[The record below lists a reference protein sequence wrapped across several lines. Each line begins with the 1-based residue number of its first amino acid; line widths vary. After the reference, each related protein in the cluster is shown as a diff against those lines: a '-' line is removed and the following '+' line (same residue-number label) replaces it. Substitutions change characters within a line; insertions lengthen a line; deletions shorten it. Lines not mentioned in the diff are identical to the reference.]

1 VLDALQQRHAERQ
14 RLAGAGAGLPDDV
27 VPAQRDR
34 QGELLNG
41 KRVDDALGCE
51 GIGYL
56 GYDPEFVERSQGF
69 QPPKCGVDARSRG
82 AAAEATK
89 RTGRAAPRRSG
100 RVAAR
105 SRGRDQP
112 SVKISR

>member
-1 VLDALQQRHAERQ
+1 M
-14 RLAGAGAGLPDDV
+14 
-27 VPAQRDR
+27 PAQRDR